1 MQGNQL
7 VQNLQMT
14 NLWPNLVV
22 MSLSKLSVQ
31 GVGLGKGNEPLYL
44 SPQYLTLKSLTKA
57 MYM

>member
-57 MYM
+57 M